1 MARTCFMFGHRNV
14 GEDIFPALEE
24 AIERH
29 YTQHGVRNFIV
40 GRYGSFD
47 RMAANAVREIK
58 KSYPEIRLT
67 LLCPY
72 HPATRQSKLPEGFDS
87 AWYPF
92 DKAVP
97 QRLAIILANEK
108 AIEMCDYL
116 IAYVNRPGKSRDFL
130 ELAIRKEKKGLIGVT
145 DIG

>member
-1 MARTCFMFGHRNV
+1 MKRCFFIGHRDARD
-14 GEDIFPALEE
+14 DIFAELT
-24 AIERH
+24 RV
-29 YTQHGVRNFIV
+29 VRLHAEIYNVNEFIV